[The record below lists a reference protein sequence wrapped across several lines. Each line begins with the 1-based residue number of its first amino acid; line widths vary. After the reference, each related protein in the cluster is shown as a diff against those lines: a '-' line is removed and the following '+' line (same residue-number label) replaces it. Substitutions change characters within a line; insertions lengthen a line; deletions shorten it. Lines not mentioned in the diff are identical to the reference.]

1 MAQERVHKKLKIGTL
16 VKLNHSQEYGIVFR
30 VKINWDYY
38 NNSPFSYSVLV
49 KGTEV
54 SAGEEGLTVI
64 GEL

>member
-1 MAQERVHKKLKIGTL
+1 MAQERVHKKLKIGAL
-16 VKLNHSQEYGIVFR
+16 VKLKHSQEYGIVFR
-30 VKINWDYY
+30 VKINWDYN

>member
-1 MAQERVHKKLKIGTL
+1 MAQERVHKKIKIGTL

-30 VKINWDYY
+30 VKINWYSS
-38 NNSPFSYSVLV
+38 NRSPFSYGVLV